1 MSDSTRQQDEVFKVE
16 SLTMAYGD
24 YVVMRDINFSVKRG
38 EIVFIIGGSG
48 CGKSTLLRHMIGLVK
63 PASGRILYRGEDF
76 SGSRFCANSGFSIR
90 AARSG
95 AV

>member
-48 CGKSTLLRHMIGLVK
+48 CGK
-63 PASGRILYRGEDF
+63 A
-76 SGSRFCANSGFSIR
+76 RFCAI
-90 AARSG
+90 
-95 AV
+95 